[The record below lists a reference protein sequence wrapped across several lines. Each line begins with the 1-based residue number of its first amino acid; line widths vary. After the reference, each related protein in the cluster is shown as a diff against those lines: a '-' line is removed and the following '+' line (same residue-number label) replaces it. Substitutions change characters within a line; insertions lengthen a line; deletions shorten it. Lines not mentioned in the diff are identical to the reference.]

1 LIEAQGGV
9 IPCIENGFFQ
19 REIADA
25 AYRYQVE
32 LDKKEK
38 IVVGINDFVEENE
51 KIDIPILQ
59 ISKEVEESQ
68 VRLLKELKASRNQE
82 DVKNAI
88 AELKKS
94 AEDGTNLMPRVLDCA
109 RKYVTL
115 GEMCAELKEVFGV
128 YEETAVF

>member
-1 LIEAQGGV
+1 
-9 IPCIENGFFQ
+9 
-19 REIADA
+19 
-25 AYRYQVE
+25 
-32 LDKKEK
+32 
-38 IVVGINDFVEENE
+38 
-51 KIDIPILQ
+51 LQ